1 MNFAPYHLNPTLWFI
16 LSFLFLISLGTALLM
31 LPVSTVGEPLT
42 LIDALFMSSSAVCV
56 TGLAVID
63 VATKLTSF
71 GQNILLSLVQLG
83 GLGIMT
89 FTGFFGYFLSGRSS
103 YKSQVMFS
111 ELMDEKKLS
120 SVIHLLTRIVMLTFL
135 FEFLGAILIYLSTDS
150 DNFDTWGEHIFFAV
164 FHSISSFCNA
174 GFSTLSAGLFDE
186 TTRFNYT
193 LQIVIAALYILG
205 GLGFAIIL
213 NIRIYFMTRV
223 NLLVNKLWHK
233 RPVKYKPWV
242 LTFTS
247 RIAIIT
253 TAILLVFGFA
263 AYFVLEYNNS
273 LAEHPTLYGK
283 LVTAFFAGSTPR
295 TAGYNTVDMT
305 TLSLPVV
312 LIIILLMWIGGSP
325 GSTAGGIRTTTF
337 AVATL
342 NIIRTGRDS
351 DRLNL
356 FRREVSEESVRKAF
370 AIIALS
376 LVWLGIAISCLSM
389 TDGQHGLV
397 AIAFESFSAFSTVG
411 LTLGLTPSL
420 STEGKILIV
429 ITMFLGR
436 VGTLTMLVALIKK
449 RRERRYQY
457 AEQEVLF

>member
-1 MNFAPYHLNPTLWFI
+1 MNFAPYHLNPTLWFV

-31 LPVSTVGEPLT
+31 LPGTTSGAPLT
-42 LIDALFMSSSAVCV
+42 QIDALFMSASAVCV
-56 TGLAVID
+56 TGLAVVD
-63 VATKLTSF
+63 VATRLTVF
-71 GQNILLSLVQLG
+71 GQNIILILIQLG

-111 ELMDEKKLS
+111 ELMDEKKLG
-120 SVIHLLTRIVMLTFL
+120 SVIHLLIRIVMLTFL
-135 FEFLGAILIYLSTDS
+135 FEFLGAVLIYLCTDR
-150 DNFDTWGEHIFFAV
+150 DNFETLGEHIFFAI

-213 NIRIYFMTRV
+213 NIRIYFITRV
-223 NLLVNKLWHK
+223 NQLINKLWHK
-233 RPVKYKPWV
+233 KAVKYKPWL

-247 RIAIIT
+247 RIAVIT
-253 TAILLVFGFA
+253 TVILLVFGFV

-283 LVTAFFAGSTPR
+283 IVTAFFAGSTPR

-325 GSTAGGIRTTTF
+325 GSTAGGIRTTTI

-342 NIIRTGRDS
+342 NIINIGRNS
-351 DRLNL
+351 DRMNL
-356 FRREVSEESVRKAF
+356 FRREVSGESVSKAF
-370 AIIALS
+370 AVIALS
-376 LVWLGIAISCLSM
+376 LVWLGIAISALSL
-389 TDGQHGLV
+389 TDGRHGLL
-397 AIAFESFSAFSTVG
+397 ALAFESFSAFSTVG

-420 STEGKILIV
+420 STGGKILIV

-449 RRERRYQY
+449 RRERRYRY
-457 AEQEVLF
+457 AEEEVLF